1 MEILVESSLLYAAIN
16 AIRIGLQVY
25 SQYISEEL
33 DVRYFFPRVI
43 AISITVGTISFDLYS
58 SC

>member
-43 AISITVGTISFDLYS
+43 AISITVGTTSLDIYS
-58 SC
+58 C